1 MIAGTPGAA
10 ATSAAVVILGA
21 EGGARGLVLGA
32 GCYAIL
38 CVVALVVDLARARL
52 ALRGRVPIVPWRP
65 NLMFRVY
72 ATSKRSLLD
81 RVSRRMANPA
91 RVGVGDGDGDGD
103 GATTKGGGGALDAD
117 PPARPHP
124 PRAFGTVIGTC
135 PFAHV
140 GGASLARAAL
150 RAQPVKAPLYRAF
163 EAFAGGGIFT
173 EEGERWEAKRA
184 EVLRSFAVV
193 GLDALAEAST
203 RVATELARD
212 IEDSASSS
220 SGVETEMLPRLQRA
234 TLRATFE
241 YLTGVTVPEAAA
253 AAAAV
258 AAARDRAKRATSS
271 SSRGDPLEVPL
282 RGAPASFA
290 DAEEDEARRTAAR
303 WEDEYLAAAT
313 ALRHLIPARARSV
326 WMASDWAYRLS
337 PVGRIE
343 RRSIRAAR
351 KLPTLAVR
359 VAKPGSPLDVL
370 SKGVAHG
377 GGGGGGGG
385 KGAIRLRRRL
395 APRRDDDDGFGPPPP
410 KALVDE
416 AVTLLFAGHD
426 TQSATLSWALL
437 RLASDEKTQ
446 TRLRDSI
453 LADAD
458 AARDLGLDDLLPA
471 DAPPVD
477 RAVSRP
483 SPTSGDANRRQ
494 RQPAWS
500 AAARAPVLEAV
511 LRETLRLHPVAPL
524 VVRKLTS
531 DAVDDGDAT
540 SSGGTTTLPE
550 GCAVGVWLHAVHR
563 DPAVWSEPETF
574 SIGRWLTTARA
585 WRAERAGAD
594 ASRED
599 DGGSGGVGGGDDEH
613 GDDVVVRFKGA
624 GFMPFASGPRA
635 CVGQHL
641 AWVFMRLTLAR
652 LACAFDVR
660 PGSRREGEEEG
671 EEEDPLTPSVGFT
684 VTPANAAR
692 VRLIPRRAAR
702 A

>member
-1 MIAGTPGAA
+1 M
-10 ATSAAVVILGA
+10 
-21 EGGARGLVLGA
+21 
-32 GCYAIL
+32 
-38 CVVALVVDLARARL
+38 
-52 ALRGRVPIVPWRP
+52 
-65 NLMFRVY
+65 
-72 ATSKRSLLD
+72 
-81 RVSRRMANPA
+81 
-91 RVGVGDGDGDGD
+91 
-103 GATTKGGGGALDAD
+103 
-117 PPARPHP
+117 
-124 PRAFGTVIGTC
+124 
-135 PFAHV
+135 
-140 GGASLARAAL
+140 
-150 RAQPVKAPLYRAF
+150 
-163 EAFAGGGIFT
+163 
-173 EEGERWEAKRA
+173 
-184 EVLRSFAVV
+184 
-193 GLDALAEAST
+193 
-203 RVATELARD
+203 
-212 IEDSASSS
+212 
-220 SGVETEMLPRLQRA
+220 
-234 TLRATFE
+234 
-241 YLTGVTVPEAAA
+241 
-253 AAAAV
+253 
-258 AAARDRAKRATSS
+258 
-271 SSRGDPLEVPL
+271 

-337 PVGRIE
+337 PAGRIE

-351 KLPTLAVR
+351 KLQTLEVR
-359 VAKPGSPLDVL
+359 VAKPESPLDVL
-370 SKGVAHG
+370 SRGVAH
-377 GGGGGGGG
+377 GGGGGGG
-385 KGAIRLRRRL
+385 KGAIRLRRWL

-416 AVTLLFAGHD
+416 TVTLLFAGHD

-471 DAPPVD
+471 DAPPID
-477 RAVSRP
+477 RAGSRP
-483 SPTSGDANRRQ
+483 SPTSDDANRRQ

-550 GCAVGVWLHAVHR
+550 GCAVGVLLHAVHR

-599 DGGSGGVGGGDDEH
+599 DGGSGGGGGGDEQ

-660 PGSRREGEEEG
+660 PGSRREGEEE
-671 EEEDPLTPSVGFT
+671 EEDPLTPSVGFT